1 MKSISTALIAVIFS
15 FFVMGFTDT
24 VGIASNYVKSDLS
37 LSDTEASVFMTM
49 VFLWFLILSIPTSM
63 LMNRIGRK
71 NTALVSLLLMVVAFS
86 VALLGNSYP
95 IMIVA
100 FTILGV
106 ANVLMQTSVNALMSN
121 IVDRRN
127 LESSL
132 TFGQFVKSIASF
144 TAPYLAMWGA
154 VELFPSFGLGWR
166 VMFLIYAV
174 MTALSL
180 LMLLKTPI
188 KEEAPQA
195 AANFKQSV
203 ALLKDPFILIC
214 FLGIISLV
222 GVDVGTNSFAPKI
235 LIERLNLTLGEAG
248 FITSLYFI
256 CRVSGCFLGSIL
268 LRHVSPKL
276 LFGVSM
282 LLMTFSM
289 GGLFFASSLL
299 SIYVCVGLVGLFN
312 ANAFPI
318 VLSQALV
325 HKPQNGNEIS
335 GLMMMGLIGGAI
347 FPSLMGIMSDSVGLN
362 GAVAVMM
369 AGVLYLLFYTRVIR
383 PSNKNLN

>member
-1 MKSISTALIAVIFS
+1 
-15 FFVMGFTDT
+15 
-24 VGIASNYVKSDLS
+24 
-37 LSDTEASVFMTM
+37 
-49 VFLWFLILSIPTSM
+49 
-63 LMNRIGRK
+63 
-71 NTALVSLLLMVVAFS
+71 
-86 VALLGNSYP
+86 
-95 IMIVA
+95 
-100 FTILGV
+100 
-106 ANVLMQTSVNALMSN
+106 
-121 IVDRRN
+121 
-127 LESSL
+127 
-132 TFGQFVKSIASF
+132 IASF